1 MPTRSVSP
9 PSDRG
14 LHAGIWWDQPA
25 KDQRRLRPL
34 LAPAGG
40 GIAPARRCAWVRIG
54 RFRKRPADLT
64 ILPNKPHYLSLQYL
78 RGQWLSLLGRGLL
91 AGIEG

>member
-40 GIAPARRCAWVRIG
+40 GIAPARRCAWV
-54 RFRKRPADLT
+54 
-64 ILPNKPHYLSLQYL
+64 
-78 RGQWLSLLGRGLL
+78 
-91 AGIEG
+91 